1 MKSKS
6 VSFKKFFNPYFLKTN
21 PLILVIISLL
31 FLGLY
36 FVFNAT
42 VISSLETYGNPY
54 RFAIFHLIW
63 ILIGLLLFWNFY
75 NIDLFKLRKFT
86 YILYALTVISLLPLF
101 VSRFFPCNPGLE
113 FAPCTNGAIRW
124 LVLNPSPL
132 PKIPFIGTISFQPS
146 ELAKLTLVLL
156 TSFLLTKE
164 TLNFRQKLNRILIL
178 SLPLVFLVFFQPN
191 KSTSFIMLSIIFSI
205 YFIYGQKLKYILY
218 ASIPLFV
225 LFLVFILLNSYSLN
239 RVLTFLNI
247 NENESSNYH
256 ANQVQISLGSG
267 GIFGIGLGQSRQKFS
282 FLPEISSDSIFAI
295 IGEEAGFI
303 GSLIVLGLIVY
314 LIYLGLKI
322 SEYQSENYFKLLAI
336 GITTWFGVQSIVNVG
351 AMVGLIPLTGVPL
364 PLISYGGSST
374 IFIMIGLGILAN
386 VSKNVFE
393 SEGYLK
399 KK

>member
-1 MKSKS
+1 
-6 VSFKKFFNPYFLKTN
+6 
-21 PLILVIISLL
+21 
-31 FLGLY
+31 
-36 FVFNAT
+36 
-42 VISSLETYGNPY
+42 
-54 RFAIFHLIW
+54 
-63 ILIGLLLFWNFY
+63 
-75 NIDLFKLRKFT
+75 
-86 YILYALTVISLLPLF
+86 
-101 VSRFFPCNPGLE
+101 
-113 FAPCTNGAIRW
+113 
-124 LVLNPSPL
+124 
-132 PKIPFIGTISFQPS
+132 
-146 ELAKLTLVLL
+146 
-156 TSFLLTKE
+156 
-164 TLNFRQKLNRILIL
+164 
-178 SLPLVFLVFFQPN
+178 
-191 KSTSFIMLSIIFSI
+191 MLSIIFSI

-256 ANQVQISLGSG
+256 TNQVQISLGSG

-364 PLISYGGSST
+364 PLISYSGSST